1 MGLTQLLD
9 HVLKLRGNERV
20 MAGQDG
26 AAMLRALVA
35 AGLEQGDQEAI
46 EVDVSRRSHDHDKE
60 GPVVR
65 TNRVE
70 RRASLATVESHNS
83 DFCALLCV

>member
-9 HVLKLRGNERV
+9 HVLKLRNNERV

-26 AAMLRALVA
+26 AAMLHALVA
-35 AGLEQGDQEAI
+35 VGLEQGDPEAI

-60 GPVVR
+60 GPSR
-65 TNRVE
+65 
-70 RRASLATVESHNS
+70 
-83 DFCALLCV
+83 